1 MKRSTGATAGVCLA
15 LVLALVLSGCR
26 KDDGRVQLS
35 VLNYFS
41 LATPGASAEISR
53 VWEAFDKANPDI
65 KVVREDAFEEPFHLT
80 TEAYAAA
87 GELPDVIYVW
97 PGGRSTTLHSRGLL
111 RDLAPFI
118 ARDGLADKF
127 TPVSLDPAN
136 QAGGYLAMIP
146 LGMTTTSAFYANT
159 EVLAEAG
166 LQPAGTYAELVAQV
180 PVLRAR
186 GLETVIMANADTWVM
201 QSCLFSMIAGRF
213 GGEGWEQKILD
224 GSAKFTDPEF
234 VDALRFIRRMYTDGV
249 LSQATLATSYG
260 DTPGMFATNRGAYMI
275 DGDWR
280 SGAFITDPGHGARAH
295 LPGASGKIPDRR
307 VPLNRGREDQQL
319 GLRRD
324 EHRLGDEQLRSAR
337 FGPRGCGMAAD
348 KLAHRA
354 RGADLHVRKRR
365 ASVAVADGRGHSIN
379 AARAFADRRGQH
391 RQNLRQ
397 KYGGNRL
404 RVRGACVHPAQRRAS
419 GNRPWHPDTRTGG
432 PDYTGGIRRLE
443 GSPPGKH
450 RLNPMGI

>member
-1 MKRSTGATAGVCLA
+1 MKRFTGTTAGVCFALA
-15 LVLALVLSGCR
+15 LTLALPGCR
-26 KDDGRVQLS
+26 KDDGRIQLS

-111 RDLAPFI
+111 RDLTPFI

-166 LQPAGTYAELVAQV
+166 LQLAGTYAELVAQV

-280 SGAFITDPGHGARAH
+280 SGAFITDPSTGSALISPARQRNFLIGVFPAIQGAKLNNSASVVMSTGWAMSNSVPPGSDREDAAWRLISWLTGREVQTFMFGSGG
-295 LPGASGKIPDRR
+295 LPSPSRTDVDIASMPLEPLQIAVANIGKTFDKSTVVIDSAFEGP
-307 VPLNRGREDQQL
+307 VYTPLNDGLQAIGL
-319 GLRRD
+319 GTQTP
-324 EHRLGDEQLRSAR
+324 EQVAR
-337 FGPRGCGMAAD
+337 ITQAAFD
-348 KLAHRA
+348 AWK
-354 RGADLHVRKRR
+354 
-365 ASVAVADGRGHSIN
+365 
-379 AARAFADRRGQH
+379 AAR
-391 RQNLRQ
+391 
-397 KYGGNRL
+397 
-404 RVRGACVHPAQRRAS
+404 
-419 GNRPWHPDTRTGG
+419 
-432 PDYTGGIRRLE
+432 
-443 GSPPGKH
+443 
-450 RLNPMGI
+450 